1 MIGTV
6 AENVLV
12 HGTGAL
18 NIDGCRVGVDGGTK
32 RSHQAAHPRNPD
44 GSEDRSQHW
53 ARTGHGAVPIDLGRW
68 PANVIHDGSDE
79 VEAAFAVY
87 GDRKSG
93 KETSPRGSGGI
104 WSPSSGVPAG
114 PQYGD
119 TGSASRFFYSAKA
132 SKQDRAGS
140 KHPTVKP
147 VALMRYLC
155 RLVTPKGGCILDPF
169 GGSGTTG
176 EAAAMEGFRATL
188 IEREAEYVADI
199 ERRLGRVEP
208 PIGGLF

>member
-1 MIGTV
+1 
-6 AENVLV
+6 
-12 HGTGAL
+12 
-18 NIDGCRVGVDGGTK
+18 
-32 RSHQAAHPRNPD
+32 
-44 GSEDRSQHW
+44 
-53 ARTGHGAVPIDLGRW
+53 
-68 PANVIHDGSDE
+68 
-79 VEAAFAVY
+79 
-87 GDRKSG
+87 
-93 KETSPRGSGGI
+93 
-104 WSPSSGVPAG
+104 VPAG